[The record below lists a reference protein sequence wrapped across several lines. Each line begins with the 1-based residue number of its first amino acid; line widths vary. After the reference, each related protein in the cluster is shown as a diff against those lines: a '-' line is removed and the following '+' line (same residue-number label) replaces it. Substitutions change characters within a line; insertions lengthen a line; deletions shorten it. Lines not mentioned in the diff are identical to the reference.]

1 MNKIPRSVI
10 TIIVTILSLTAS
22 PYSIHRYTNDD
33 GLSNSAILSL
43 SQDDRG
49 FLWIGSCDGLDI
61 YNGRTITPFTSMA
74 NDAALSGRL
83 ITAISEGPDDSH
95 WIMTPYGL
103 NLVLPNTPEV
113 AGFNQFRE
121 HDYLSTDD
129 NGVTYVLTT
138 GNALYYS
145 IPDPTR
151 TFTQLMNT
159 GLTTA
164 PRGITAM
171 GDRLIVFADD
181 GIYRLDLNMSDNNI
195 SVRSHSKIDDI
206 AIKNVWIHNDDIFML
221 LQDDELVMYDAKN
234 QSITIG
240 GVNLSDLS
248 GRFGEVKDIVRNA
261 AGQFFVGFNNGVL
274 RIDVN
279 DADHTVTINDIGI
292 NCAIFC
298 LYPDRHQDII
308 WIGTDGQGLYAYAND
323 DYSSRSVTYEY
334 IDASIKNPIRAIYLD
349 DNNTLWLGTKGD
361 GLIKIENFDPWKS
374 RNEYFSPK
382 FFNTGN
388 SRLLNNS
395 VYAVCAASDG
405 GMWIGSDEGIDYK
418 PEGSDNI
425 VNIQGGKNVK
435 YVHGIIETA
444 DCKLWIATVGM
455 GIIKASI
462 TYVNGLPSLDIER
475 KYSINNGNLSSNFFF
490 AMAADKQGNIWCG
503 NRGHGLFKIS
513 SDGEMRN
520 VALQGSFNT
529 RSVNDIYAVH
539 CDNDDMW
546 VGTGYGLF
554 RISPDGQQSW
564 IRNNGFPDSSI
575 HSLIT
580 DNDGNIWASTN
591 HGLVYMDK
599 VSGNYRIFGKYDGL
613 GVNEYSDGAVYR
625 AGNTLIFGGIN
636 GVSFIKAN
644 PNINRSLKENY
655 RPTIELANINIA
667 GKDIF
672 MGTAVK
678 TKGNES
684 IIHLSPDQNT
694 FSISFVIPDFLNG
707 NNYSYLYR
715 IGDKGDWKQLATP
728 GSISFTSM
736 PHGTYNLQ
744 IKAVDPLTS
753 AQTEVHNVIIDIDA
767 PWYATNIAT
776 LIYIMIAAALM
787 ILIWLK
793 RREITRERQQEM
805 LRQLEREHKEQ
816 TYEEKLRFFTNI
828 THEFCTP
835 LTLIYGPCERLL
847 SYTGSDNYVRNYA
860 SLIKNNTE
868 RLNSL
873 IQEII
878 DFRRAETGHQNL
890 KIQRI
895 DISGLCN
902 DIVSSFTYLREQ
914 QNVKLETDIAHDL
927 QWNTDY
933 SCFTKIIY
941 NLISNAFKYTPA
953 EGTIRVSIKRDGE
966 LLLLSVYNTGR
977 GIKKADMNR
986 IFNRYS
992 VLDNIEENAT
1002 RGLSARNGLGLAICQ
1017 TMTELL
1023 KGSIKIQ
1030 SEVNEYAEFIV
1041 SLPKLEADSD
1051 EVAPTTPNI
1060 PSDMLSLSARPAT
1073 GGAAD
1078 AAVASVPGPAA
1089 GQEQNSGDDEAD
1101 NRPRILVIDDNP
1113 DILTLLYE
1121 SLPEFNVVTAPS
1133 ADKGIEIVRNGS
1145 ISLIITDIMMPGIDG
1160 LELTRQIKQDPYTR
1174 HIPLIILSSRN
1185 ATDDKISGLESG
1197 ADAYI
1202 PKPFTLSYLRAVIV
1216 RLMRGKDEMAEYYNT
1231 ASSAYKYHNGQIV
1244 DKEATRFVDQ
1254 LDTYIDANIDSD
1266 ELSAESL
1273 AAHMQTSTRNLYRK
1287 MKELDLLPPNDY
1299 IKEHRMS
1306 FATKLLVTT
1315 NLTIQEIIYRC
1326 GFNNRSHFYKE
1337 FDKRH
1342 GMTPKDYR
1350 QKHKAKPQ

>member
-221 LQDDELVMYDAKN
+221 LQDGELVMYDANN
-234 QSITIG
+234 QSTTIE

-248 GRFGEVKDIVRNA
+248 GRFGEVEDIVRNA

-274 RIDVN
+274 RIDIN
-279 DADHTVTINDIGI
+279 NADHTVTINDIGI

-435 YVHGIIETA
+435 YVHGIIETT
-444 DCKLWIATVGM
+444 DRKLWIATVGM

-539 CDNDDMW
+539 CDNNDMW

-684 IIHLSPDQNT
+684 IIHLSP
-694 FSISFVIPDFLNG
+694 
-707 NNYSYLYR
+707 
-715 IGDKGDWKQLATP
+715 
-728 GSISFTSM
+728 
-736 PHGTYNLQ
+736 
-744 IKAVDPLTS
+744 
-753 AQTEVHNVIIDIDA
+753 
-767 PWYATNIAT
+767 
-776 LIYIMIAAALM
+776 
-787 ILIWLK
+787 
-793 RREITRERQQEM
+793 
-805 LRQLEREHKEQ
+805 
-816 TYEEKLRFFTNI
+816 
-828 THEFCTP
+828 
-835 LTLIYGPCERLL
+835 L
-847 SYTGSDNYVRNYA
+847 S
-860 SLIKNNTE
+860 
-868 RLNSL
+868 
-873 IQEII
+873 
-878 DFRRAETGHQNL
+878 
-890 KIQRI
+890 
-895 DISGLCN
+895 
-902 DIVSSFTYLREQ
+902 
-914 QNVKLETDIAHDL
+914 
-927 QWNTDY
+927 
-933 SCFTKIIY
+933 
-941 NLISNAFKYTPA
+941 P
-953 EGTIRVSIKRDGE
+953 
-966 LLLLSVYNTGR
+966 
-977 GIKKADMNR
+977 
-986 IFNRYS
+986 
-992 VLDNIEENAT
+992 
-1002 RGLSARNGLGLAICQ
+1002 
-1017 TMTELL
+1017 
-1023 KGSIKIQ
+1023 
-1030 SEVNEYAEFIV
+1030 
-1041 SLPKLEADSD
+1041 
-1051 EVAPTTPNI
+1051 
-1060 PSDMLSLSARPAT
+1060 
-1073 GGAAD
+1073 
-1078 AAVASVPGPAA
+1078 
-1089 GQEQNSGDDEAD
+1089 
-1101 NRPRILVIDDNP
+1101 
-1113 DILTLLYE
+1113 
-1121 SLPEFNVVTAPS
+1121 
-1133 ADKGIEIVRNGS
+1133 
-1145 ISLIITDIMMPGIDG
+1145 
-1160 LELTRQIKQDPYTR
+1160 
-1174 HIPLIILSSRN
+1174 
-1185 ATDDKISGLESG
+1185 
-1197 ADAYI
+1197 
-1202 PKPFTLSYLRAVIV
+1202 
-1216 RLMRGKDEMAEYYNT
+1216 MR
-1231 ASSAYKYHNGQIV
+1231 
-1244 DKEATRFVDQ
+1244 
-1254 LDTYIDANIDSD
+1254 
-1266 ELSAESL
+1266 
-1273 AAHMQTSTRNLYRK
+1273 
-1287 MKELDLLPPNDY
+1287 
-1299 IKEHRMS
+1299 
-1306 FATKLLVTT
+1306 
-1315 NLTIQEIIYRC
+1315 
-1326 GFNNRSHFYKE
+1326 
-1337 FDKRH
+1337 
-1342 GMTPKDYR
+1342 
-1350 QKHKAKPQ
+1350 